1 MACRDIVKA
10 EAAQKEIVT
19 ESGNQNV
26 IIRKLDL
33 ADTKSIRAFA
43 EVINNGE

>member
-10 EAAQKEIVT
+10 EAVQREIVA

-33 ADTKSIRAFA
+33 ADTKSIREFA

>member
-10 EAAQKEIVT
+10 EVAQSEIVA

-33 ADTKSIRAFA
+33 ADTKSIREFA
-43 EVINNGE
+43 EVIINGK

>member
-1 MACRDIVKA
+1 MACRDIDKA
-10 EAAQKEIVT
+10 VTAQREIVA

-33 ADTKSIRAFA
+33 ADTKSIREFA
-43 EVINNGE
+43 EIINNGK